1 MGTALVNAAP
11 STDAGSET
19 DTGSETNTALV
30 NAAPCTDTG
39 SESDTGSETRLGLI
53 LGLCGATFVV
63 IIMLYIAVR
72 RRRDQVRQPAIPNQ
86 VEPAKIQNRLF
97 VAKRVKN
104 DYFVEKK
111 EEEDDRRA
119 LFHALDRFREQ
130 KAVPDILAGMLTM
143 KDLFDPP
150 NRVVAAFLAC
160 PGGMDA
166 ENELFGEGDVG
177 AASRANVWFTA
188 PGSQISPGNMPG
200 RRRDPR
206 CVLMSLF
213 IVRTRT
219 TWL

>member
-97 VAKRVKN
+97 VAKRVKS

-130 KAVPDILAGMLTM
+130 KAVPDILAGMRTM

-160 PGGMDA
+160 PEEMDA
-166 ENELFGEGDVG
+166 AVQDLMDASMRKMNLLGGEMWAQQVAPTYGSLLRVLKSAQAICRGEGE
-177 AASRANVWFTA
+177 T
-188 PGSQISPGNMPG
+188 PT
-200 RRRDPR
+200 PR
-206 CVLMSLF
+206 P
-213 IVRTRT
+213 
-219 TWL
+219 